1 MESQKWY
8 QSKIF
13 RLALALFV
21 GGIGFLLTSL
31 NVIDQ
36 ESLDAAKTVYPQL
49 AGPIAMIQAG
59 NWFGG
64 GAAIIGILIAYFR
77 VYKTTRIVTLSLPS
91 STRKAA

>member
-1 MESQKWY
+1 METQKWY

-13 RLALALFV
+13 KLSLALVV
-21 GGIGFLLTSL
+21 GGVGFLLTSL

-36 ESLDAAKTVYPQL
+36 ASLEQAKTVYPQL
-49 AGPIAMIQAG
+49 AAPIAMIQAG

-77 VYKTTRIVTLSLPS
+77 VYKTTRIVSLSLPANQ
-91 STRKAA
+91 RKAA